1 MGEKIKW
8 HPDYMSKRFENWT
21 ENLAI
26 DWCISRQRF
35 FGVPIPV
42 WYRTDEKG
50 EVNYNDVILPNI
62 SDLPIDPDI
71 DTPDEFE
78 EGDRGK
84 PNGFIGEKDVFDTWF
99 TSSMTPQIIAKW
111 GLEDQDEMSSIF
123 PMDIRPQS
131 HEIIRTWAFYTIV
144 KAYLHHDTIPWEKV
158 VISGWILDPDR
169 K

>member
-42 WYRTDEKG
+42 WYRTDDKG

-62 SDLPIDPDI
+62 WDMCITVGQARWLYNQLGQEIDYCRL
-71 DTPDEFE
+71 E
-78 EGDRGK
+78 
-84 PNGFIGEKDVFDTWF
+84 PNAWTQTTARNTWLRLNWTRQIG
-99 TSSMTPQIIAKW
+99 
-111 GLEDQDEMSSIF
+111 
-123 PMDIRPQS
+123 
-131 HEIIRTWAFYTIV
+131 
-144 KAYLHHDTIPWEKV
+144 
-158 VISGWILDPDR
+158 
-169 K
+169 